1 MRLSYLRNNTYRDFP
16 PIARH
21 RCTRAAICGVIAAG
35 LLGVLFE
42 VHVFAE
48 ERLVKDVVLGV
59 HGGTAYARADL
70 TPEFEKL
77 LRRGLEHA
85 LREGY
90 QALQKAGATSL
101 DGVEAAVRAMED
113 DPAFN
118 AGRGAV
124 FTREGTI
131 ELDASIMDGKDKR
144 AGAVASV
151 TTIRNPVTAA
161 RAVMERSR
169 HVLFVGTGAEK
180 FAAEQKLD
188 LVEPEYFQTP
198 RQREAL
204 KRALERELRSS
215 DRPAGLEKSGEKS
228 ESKKPGT
235 TGTSPHGT
243 VGAVALDQAGN
254 LAAATSTG
262 GMNGKRSGRVGDSP
276 VIGAGTYAENAS
288 CAVSATGHGEFFI
301 RWTVAHDIAA
311 RIKYAGQALPKA
323 ANEVIH
329 GEMEKAGGRGAV
341 IGLNTRGEFTAA
353 WNTTEGLYRGYVT
366 RDGQITVMLYE
377 E

>member
-1 MRLSYLRNNTYRDFP
+1 M
-16 PIARH
+16 
-21 RCTRAAICGVIAAG
+21 
-35 LLGVLFE
+35 GVLFLFD
-42 VHVFAE
+42 VSVFAE
-48 ERLVKDVVLGV
+48 ERLVKDVVLAV
-59 HGGTAYARADL
+59 HGGTAYARADV

-77 LRRGLEHA
+77 LRQGLEHA
-85 LREGY
+85 LRKGY
-90 QALQKAGATSL
+90 EALQKEGATSL
-101 DGVEAAVRAMED
+101 DGVEAAVRELED

-161 RAVMERSR
+161 RTVMERSR
-169 HVLFVGTGAEK
+169 HVLFVGAGAEK
-180 FAAEQKLD
+180 FAADQKLD
-188 LVEPEYFQTP
+188 VVDSEYFQTP
-198 RQREAL
+198 RQRDAL
-204 KRALERELRSS
+204 KRYLERELQSG
-215 DRPAGLEKSGEKS
+215 DRPAGLEKQGEKT
-228 ESKKPGT
+228 ESKKSGS
-235 TGTSPHGT
+235 TGSSPHGT
-243 VGAVALDQAGN
+243 VGAVARDRAGN

-311 RIKYAGQALPKA
+311 RIKYAGQSLSQA
-323 ANEVIH
+323 ANDVIH
-329 GEMEKAGGRGAV
+329 GDMEKAGGRGAV
-341 IGLNTRGEFTAA
+341 IGLNSRGEFTAA
-353 WNTTEGLYRGYVT
+353 WSTKEGLYRGYVT
-366 RDGQITVMLYE
+366 RDGQISVMLYE